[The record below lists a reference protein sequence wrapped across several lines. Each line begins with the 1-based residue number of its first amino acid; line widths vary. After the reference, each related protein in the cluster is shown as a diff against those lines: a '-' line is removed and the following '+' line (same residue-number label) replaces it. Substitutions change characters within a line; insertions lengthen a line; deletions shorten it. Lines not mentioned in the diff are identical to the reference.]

1 MVEKRFYKPEE
12 QEIRAYTNEDNKKII
27 EGYAAKFNVDSRL
40 LAEGGKV
47 FTERLLPGAFTDV
60 LKNDVYMTFN
70 HDRDK
75 VFART
80 INETLVLEE
89 DETGLK
95 FRAELNNTS
104 GAQDLYTMIE
114 RGDVFENSF
123 AFTVDDEGQRW
134 SRTPDGDPIREI
146 SRINRLYD
154 ISTVTHAA
162 YPETEVSV
170 VRGLDEFL
178 ESETNNDVED
188 DFEKLQE
195 KLQEELDR
203 FKRHLKII
211 KLKK

>member
-1 MVEKRFYKPEE
+1 MVEKRIYRPEE
-12 QEIRAYTNEDNKKII
+12 QEIRAYTDEDNKKII
-27 EGYAAKFNVDSRL
+27 EGYAAKFNVDSKL
-40 LAEGGKV
+40 IAEGGKV
-47 FTERLLPGAFTDV
+47 FTERVLPGAFSDV
-60 LKNDVYMTFN
+60 LDNDVYMTFN

-80 INETLVLEE
+80 INNTLKLEQ
-89 DETGLK
+89 DEIGLR
-95 FRAELNNTS
+95 FTAELNNTS
-104 GAQDLYTMIE
+104 GANDLYNMIE

-154 ISTVTHAA
+154 ISTVTHPA

-178 ESETNNDVED
+178 DNEEEEKPQETNVREHS
-188 DFEKLQE
+188 
-195 KLQEELDR
+195 ELECII
-203 FKRHLKII
+203 LK